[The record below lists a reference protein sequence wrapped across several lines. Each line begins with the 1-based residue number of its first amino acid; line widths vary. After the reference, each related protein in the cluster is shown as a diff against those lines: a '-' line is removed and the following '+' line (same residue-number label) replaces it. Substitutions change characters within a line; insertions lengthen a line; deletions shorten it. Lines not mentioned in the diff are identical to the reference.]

1 MNTLI
6 VYESMYG
13 RTHRIADS
21 IAAGLRHAAEVR
33 VVPVAEATP
42 ELVAW
47 ADLVVAG
54 GPTHVHGMS
63 RASTRQG
70 ALDALAK
77 PDNTLALDPAASGPG
92 IRDWLGELVPAK
104 GKRAAAFDT
113 RVSAPALLT
122 GRASGLI
129 GKGLRQAGYELVA
142 EPESFLVDRQTE
154 LLPGEL
160 ERAKEWGMSLVG
172 GLVPVG

>member
-13 RTHRIADS
+13 RTHQVADS

-33 VVPVAEATP
+33 VVPVGEATP
-42 ELVAW
+42 ELVGW

-54 GPTHVHGMS
+54 GPTHIHGMS
-63 RASTRQG
+63 RASTRKG
-70 ALDALAK
+70 AADVLAK
-77 PDNTLALDPAASGPG
+77 PENRLTLDPAASGPG
-92 IRDWLGELVPAK
+92 IREWLAGLLPAK

-142 EPESFLVDRQTE
+142 APESFLVDRQTE

-160 ERAKEWGMSLVG
+160 ERAEEWGMSMVD